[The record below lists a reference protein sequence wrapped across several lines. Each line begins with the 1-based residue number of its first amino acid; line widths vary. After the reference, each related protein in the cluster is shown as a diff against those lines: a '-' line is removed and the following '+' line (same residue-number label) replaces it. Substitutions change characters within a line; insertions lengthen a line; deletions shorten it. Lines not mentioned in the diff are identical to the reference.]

1 MGVDKLYDHV
11 RHGKQGFVD
20 YKNDIKAKSKNCIF
34 LKGLN
39 HCFLTKFEIPSQFV
53 CLFFLIFLDIL
64 FGYLLDRKQGFQ
76 EYYNDMKAKSKN
88 CQFSKGVNPWFWSKI

>member
-20 YKNDIKAKSKNCIF
+20 YKNDIRAKSKNCIF

-53 CLFFLIFLDIL
+53 CLFF
-64 FGYLLDRKQGFQ
+64 
-76 EYYNDMKAKSKN
+76 
-88 CQFSKGVNPWFWSKI
+88 